1 MSIDIEIKNEDKA
14 TIKKII
20 EAIEIDMQA
29 LRKSNDDKAKGEIDT
44 AYLRGEI
51 RALKRVITA
60 LTKKEKQEMQVNA
73 MRA

>member
-20 EAIEIDMQA
+20 EAIEIDIQA
-29 LRKSNDDKAKGEIDT
+29 LRKSNDDKAKGEVDT